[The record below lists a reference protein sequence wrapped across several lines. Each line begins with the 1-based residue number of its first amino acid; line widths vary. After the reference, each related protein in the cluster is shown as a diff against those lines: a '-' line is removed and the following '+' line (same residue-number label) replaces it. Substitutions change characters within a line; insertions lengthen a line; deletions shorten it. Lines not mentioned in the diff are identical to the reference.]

1 MVQQRQ
7 TTIIR
12 RSPQSQSQSQ
22 PDGSCNATPGRTC
35 LETARYLAR
44 KKSAEKELELSNEKL
59 SAAKMRA
66 REAKS
71 EHVRAWSESTVKSL
85 DFEPFSPQSIR
96 RLKRSSRV
104 MLNDVKARREEKRLE
119 LEEQR
124 TLEKNLYLELD
135 RVRKLVQ
142 ELEVELEKAE
152 AMVVREEE
160 KEVEIE
166 RAIRDEDHESME
178 AQFRLL
184 HSRFDCRDE
193 SETKKDVQRANLDLR
208 VASSE
213 QKHALL
219 KVRSESAAN
228 NAYLLA
234 STELEGRANA
244 RAARKDFFN
253 LTPSSSHHSSQPSST
268 GTEGKQAT
276 IVDTNEESTRV
287 DFEEKTTR
295 SILTEVGRE
304 FLKVFI
310 IFSIA
315 ACLFLAEDNLPKK
328 IYEILSHF
336 LRKVQNS
343 ATTVN
348 DRMNKFLEHDM
359 KQWIISK
366 LHHVETICNTTAIQG
381 LNIASNMIMNLH
393 KFFLTDV
400 AMQP

>member
-1 MVQQRQ
+1 MVQQQQQ

-12 RSPQSQSQSQ
+12 RSPQSQSQ
-22 PDGSCNATPGRTC
+22 PVGSCTATATPARTC

-59 SAAKMRA
+59 STAKMRA

-104 MLNDVKARREEKRLE
+104 MLNDVKAHREEKRLE

-124 TLEKNLYLELD
+124 TLEKNLYLELA
-135 RVRKLVQ
+135 RVRNLVQ

-152 AMVVREEE
+152 VRVVHEEE
-160 KEVEIE
+160 KEAEIE

-178 AQFRLL
+178 TQFLLL

-193 SETKKDVQRANLDLR
+193 SETKKDLQCANLDMR

-219 KVRSESAAN
+219 KVKSESAAN
-228 NAYLLA
+228 SAYLLA
-234 STELEGRANA
+234 STEREGRANA

-253 LTPSSSHHSSQPSST
+253 LTPASSHHSSQPSST
-268 GTEGKQAT
+268 ETEGNQAT
-276 IVDTNEESTRV
+276 IVDTNEKSTHLGV
-287 DFEEKTTR
+287 EEKTTR
-295 SILTEVGRE
+295 STLAEVGRE
-304 FLKVFI
+304 FLKIFI

-315 ACLFLAEDNLPKK
+315 ACLFLAEENLPKK
-328 IYEILSHF
+328 MHEILSHF

-366 LHHVETICNTTAIQG
+366 LHHVESICNTTAIQG

-393 KFFLTDV
+393 KFS
-400 AMQP
+400 

>member
-7 TTIIR
+7 TTIIQ
-12 RSPQSQSQSQ
+12 RSPQSQSR
-22 PDGSCNATPGRTC
+22 PDGSCNATATPARTC

-59 SAAKMRA
+59 FTAKMRA

-104 MLNDVKARREEKRLE
+104 MLNDVRARREEKRLE

-124 TLEKNLYLELD
+124 SLEKNLYLELD

-142 ELEVELEKAE
+142 ELEVELEEAE

-193 SETKKDVQRANLDLR
+193 SETKKDLQRANLDLR

-213 QKHALL
+213 QKNALL
-219 KVRSESAAN
+219 KVKSESAAN

-234 STELEGRANA
+234 STEREGRANA
-244 RAARKDFFN
+244 RAARKDFN
-253 LTPSSSHHSSQPSST
+253 LTPASSHHSSHPSSK

-276 IVDTNEESTRV
+276 IVDTNEESTCV
-287 DFEEKTTR
+287 GFEEKTTR
-295 SILTEVGRE
+295 SILAEVGRE

-328 IYEILSHF
+328 MYEILSHF

-393 KFFLTDV
+393 KFS
-400 AMQP
+400 